1 MTTSDDDAP
10 EGGARPRRADRGA
23 WSPGSGPPPWVVAR
37 RRRWASG
44 GNGGPWPP
52 HGRGGFRRFG
62 CLFVLV
68 GLGFAVLFVSGA
80 TVVLRLLGHILGRLA
95 GAPGAPT
102 APLEIDAATTLAV
115 VVFVVAIVALAGTT
129 RRLGGFARTLDDL
142 ADAADRVEAGDFGA
156 RVAPPVRG
164 PRGLRDLVTGFNAMA
179 ARLEADEAQRRSLLA
194 DVSHELRTPLSVVQ
208 GTLEAILDGVYPAD
222 AAHLEP
228 LVDETRVL
236 TRLVDDLRTLALA
249 DAGTLELHR
258 EPTDLGLLLTEVAT
272 AFAST
277 AAERNVTVTATA
289 PDLPLLD
296 IDPVRIRQVLDN
308 VVANAVRHSPAG
320 GTVAIDAHREP
331 GGEVTVEIRDEGPG
345 IPAELH
351 DHVFDRF
358 VKGVESRG
366 SGLGLAIARGL
377 VEAHGGWI
385 EARSGP
391 SGSKPAA
398 GTTIRFRLPGSN
410 G

>member
-129 RRLGGFARTLDDL
+129 RRLGGFARTLDDPPCNR
-142 ADAADRVEAGDFGA
+142 ADAAPHSRAS
-156 RVAPPVRG
+156 
-164 PRGLRDLVTGFNAMA
+164 NSA
-179 ARLEADEAQRRSLLA
+179 ARSRAYPLPMPPRLISSPGRR
-194 DVSHELRTPLSVVQ
+194 
-208 GTLEAILDGVYPAD
+208 
-222 AAHLEP
+222 
-228 LVDETRVL
+228 
-236 TRLVDDLRTLALA
+236 
-249 DAGTLELHR
+249 
-258 EPTDLGLLLTEVAT
+258 
-272 AFAST
+272 
-277 AAERNVTVTATA
+277 
-289 PDLPLLD
+289 
-296 IDPVRIRQVLDN
+296 
-308 VVANAVRHSPAG
+308 
-320 GTVAIDAHREP
+320 
-331 GGEVTVEIRDEGPG
+331 
-345 IPAELH
+345 
-351 DHVFDRF
+351 
-358 VKGVESRG
+358 
-366 SGLGLAIARGL
+366 
-377 VEAHGGWI
+377 
-385 EARSGP
+385 
-391 SGSKPAA
+391 
-398 GTTIRFRLPGSN
+398 
-410 G
+410 